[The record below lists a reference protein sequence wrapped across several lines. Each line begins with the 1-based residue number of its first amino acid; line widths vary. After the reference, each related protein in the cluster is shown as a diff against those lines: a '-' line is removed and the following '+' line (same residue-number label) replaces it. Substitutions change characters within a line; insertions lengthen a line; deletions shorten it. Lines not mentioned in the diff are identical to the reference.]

1 MPVESADDLLGFF
14 DPDEFGT
21 PLVAVTAGG
30 SVPFD
35 GIYTD
40 SPLNEQPG
48 TVAAV
53 PVRTPRVITSR
64 APLAGLLQ
72 GDRIERP
79 APDGTLLGVVNDM
92 QIKGDLL
99 IIMLMD
105 EAW

>member
-14 DPDEFGT
+14 DPTEFGT

-30 SVPFD
+30 AVPFD

-72 GDRIERP
+72 GDRIEREG
-79 APDGTLLGVVNDM
+79 GTLLGVVNDM